1 MSDWILFG
9 GRFDPVHRGHLAVAD
24 WWYRHRP
31 SFRKFLFV
39 PSGTPPHRDPTA
51 LTPAHHRFAMLV
63 LALQDRPWAM
73 VWDDELTRAA
83 PAYTVET
90 LRRFHQTWGTQPD
103 QVVFVMG
110 ADAYLTFHTWYEFP
124 RHLDLCTI
132 CVFHRPPVSVE
143 QVRAYHATYLPSA
156 PLYVG
161 HPEPWPSPPAVV
173 FIPDLS
179 VDVQAIEVRDACRQG
194 QAFAHWVVPSVA
206 AYIQRYRLY
215 ALKPP
220 G

>member
-1 MSDWILFG
+1 MSDWALFG

-31 SFRKFLFV
+31 SLQKFLFV
-39 PSGTPPHRDPTA
+39 PAGTPPHRDPTD
-51 LTPAHHRFAMLV
+51 LTPAHHRFAMLA

-73 VWDDELTRAA
+73 VWDDELVRPA

-90 LRRFHQTWGTQPD
+90 LRRFHQAWGTRPD

-124 RHLDLCTI
+124 RHLDLCTV

-143 QVRAYHATYLPSA
+143 RVQAYHTTHLPSV

-161 HPEPWPSPPAVV
+161 HSEPWPSPPAVV
-173 FIPDLS
+173 LIPDLS
-179 VDVQAIEVRDACRQG
+179 VDIQATAIRDACRQG
-194 QAFAHWVVPSVA
+194 RPFAQWVVPAVA

-215 ALKPP
+215 VSEAP